1 MALIVQKYGGSSV
14 ANPQRIMNVAQRVI
28 ETKNQGNDVIVVLSA
43 MGDTTDELIN
53 LAQGVTKLPPRRE
66 MDALISTGEQISISL
81 LAMAIME
88 KGVSAVSLTGQQV
101 GIITDSMHTK
111 AKIVNVNKERILE
124 EIAKSKVVVVA
135 GFQGIDN
142 NNNITT
148 LGRGGSD
155 TTAVAV
161 AAALGADICEIYTDV
176 DGVYTADP
184 RIVLNAKKLREISY
198 DEMLELA
205 SAGAAV
211 LNPRAVECAK
221 LHGVELCVLSSFN
234 KNIGTLVKE
243 GNKLEKTLMV
253 RGVAKDDN
261 IARIAIKGVPD
272 KPGIAYRVCDVLSKE
287 GINIDMIIQSINT
300 EKYNDMLFT
309 INRDDLDR
317 TVKMLGT
324 LVSEIG
330 AKEFEADSN
339 VAKVSIV
346 GAGIAS
352 TPGVATKMFQAFFE
366 EGINIQAISTSELKI
381 SCIISRD
388 KIDDAMRA
396 IHEKFNLS
404 KIDEYII
411 PESE

>member
-14 ANPQRIMNVAQRVI
+14 VNSQKIMNVAQRVI
-28 ETKNQGNDVIVVLSA
+28 ETKNKGNDVIVVLSA

-53 LAQGVTKLPPRRE
+53 LAQGITKLPPRRE

-111 AKIVNVNKERILE
+111 AKIVSVNKERMQK
-124 EIAKSKVVVVA
+124 EIEKSKVIVVA
-135 GFQGIDN
+135 GFQGVDDN
-142 NNNITT
+142 NDITT

-184 RIVLNAKKLREISY
+184 RTVLNAEKLQEISY

-205 SAGAAV
+205 SVGAGV
-211 LNPRAVECAK
+211 LNPRSVECAK
-221 LHGVELCVLSSFN
+221 LHGVELHVLSSFN
-234 KNIGTLVKE
+234 KNTGTLVRE
-243 GNKLEKTLMV
+243 GNKLEKKVIV
-253 RGVAKDDN
+253 RGVAKDDH

-272 KPGIAYRVCDVLSKE
+272 KPGIAYRVCDVLSKD

-300 EKYNDMLFT
+300 ERFNDMLFT

-317 TVKMLGT
+317 AVKILGT
-324 LVSEIG
+324 LVGEIG
-330 AKEFEADSN
+330 AKDFAADSN
-339 VAKVSIV
+339 VAKISIV

-366 EGINIQAISTSELKI
+366 KGINIQAISTSELKI

-388 KIDDAMRA
+388 RIDDAMRA
-396 IHEKFNLS
+396 VHDKFILS
-404 KIDEYII
+404 KVDDYII
-411 PESE
+411 PES